1 MQNDCS
7 ADCRLH
13 VAVQKCTNSLFR
25 TRSLESEFSGQY
37 KALVSPRPSL
47 GV

>member
-7 ADCRLH
+7 VDCCLH
-13 VAVQKCTNSLFR
+13 GAVQKCTNSLFR
-25 TRSLESEFSGQY
+25 THSLKSEFSGQY
-37 KALVSPRPSL
+37 RALVSPRLSL